1 MVNVLNTRSK
11 KARVRVV
18 AILLLIAA
26 LLGLGATTTANAN
39 EAPPAQN
46 DITATLQLLEQFDWR
61 QLIEAAINPAAQQI
75 GPKAV
80 APTPEAFNV
89 TTPNVVQ
96 AANGTGWGQPG
107 PNVVQGD
114 TTYVIAPYAS
124 SIIQG
129 APGKLGP
136 LSFANSV
143 QQGVNQM
150 VANAAVNPAKN
161 CEFIGPS
168 QGQVVAQNAAAQVDR
183 RACQSVHVVGQ
194 GTPGNTGNGFV
205 TALPGNLIITQT
217 GEAQPIGPQDTA
229 EYSNLTGDMWGNTP
243 DFRNLFAVVGSL
255 ISLLETGPDGTHY
268 NPDGYANFRE
278 DLVYKTNAKG
288 EIDPNGNVTQRVEFS
303 ENGLVILAN
312 KLGLNPDEGT
322 KQVLRDLAP
331 QGLPGVRN
339 MPVTPR
345 ELVEN
350 PTPANVVNFFT
361 GKVDETGRPVQS
373 DIPVVGDLLGT
384 AEQLLG
390 GMTQNAIAPVIPEA
404 KAIPAPG
411 PVINNPV
418 AEAVAPVIN
427 TLPEAFQA
435 PVEQV
440 VAQIPNVVPQKWVN
454 EVLPAAPDYAPSNDN
469 SYVAPAPQAAAPV
482 APVVDMVAD
491 AAVQAGVP
499 TDAVAQATGFV
510 NGLLGVR

>member
-1 MVNVLNTRSK
+1 MLNTRRK

-18 AILLLIAA
+18 AILVLIAA
-26 LLGLGATTTANAN
+26 LLGLGATTTASAN

-80 APTPEAFNV
+80 APTPEALNV
-89 TTPNVVQ
+89 STPHVVQ

-107 PNVVQGD
+107 PNIVQGD
-114 TTYVIAPYAS
+114 TTYVISPYAA
-124 SIIQG
+124 SILQG
-129 APGKLGP
+129 GPGNLGP
-136 LSFANSV
+136 LSFGNSS
-143 QQGVNQM
+143 QQGTNQV
-150 VANAAVNPAKN
+150 VANAEANPAQK
-161 CEFIGPS
+161 CEYTGPS
-168 QGQVVAQNAAAQVDR
+168 QGQVVVQNAMAQVNR
-183 RACQSVHVVGQ
+183 QYCPTNHATGQ

-205 TALPGNLIITQT
+205 TAMPSNLLVTQI
-217 GEAQPIGPQDTA
+217 GDAKPVGPQDTA
-229 EYSNLTGDMWGNTP
+229 DWYNMTGDMWGNMP
-243 DFRNLFAVVGSL
+243 DMRNPLAVLGSL
-255 ISLLETGPDGTHY
+255 VSLMETGPDGTHY
-268 NPDGYANFRE
+268 NPDGYSRFRE
-278 DLVYKTNAKG
+278 DLVYKTNEKG
-288 EIDPNGNVTQRVEFS
+288 EIDPNGNVTQHVQFS

-411 PVINNPV
+411 PVIDNPV

-435 PVEQV
+435 PVEQF
-440 VAQIPNVVPQKWVN
+440 VAQIPNVVPQEWVN
-454 EVLPAAPDYAPSNDN
+454 EVLPAAPDYVPSNDN